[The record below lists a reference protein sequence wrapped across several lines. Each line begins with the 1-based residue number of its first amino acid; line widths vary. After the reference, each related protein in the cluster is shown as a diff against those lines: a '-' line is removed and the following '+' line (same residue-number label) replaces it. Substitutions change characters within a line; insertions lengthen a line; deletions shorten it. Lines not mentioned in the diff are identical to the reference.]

1 MNTENEELK
10 RRLELSSERLNSQT
24 DETDKLMKALN
35 VRTDALQQ
43 ELNDVRRALEMCVQI
58 IRMQSVTMRN
68 NILCS
73 HFAVRSRKKL
83 KLC

>member
-58 IRMQSVTMRN
+58 IRWQSVTMRI
-68 NILCS
+68 NIFCS
-73 HFAVRSRKKL
+73 HFAVRSKKKL